1 MHMIICTMDIYASY
15 VIHYHYVIISF
26 IVIARSRY
34 KHPALARDLVPRA
47 VVNILAREIDL
58 LPDGTVGR
66 NVSFSYFPYVC
77 PKPVLVNIR
86 IFSINS
92 RQKGENRFRTHHR
105 GRFQFVSTYPM
116 PSYKKH
122 HSLCEFSLCLS
133 RACLGKLIVFKK
145 HLCRL
150 V

>member
-1 MHMIICTMDIYASY
+1 MHHIIMYNICYILLNNIYRHMLY
-15 VIHYHYVIISF
+15 IIIISF
-26 IVIARSRY
+26 IIIARSRY

-66 NVSFSYFPYVC
+66 NVSFPYVC

-92 RQKGENRFRTHHR
+92 RQKGEKRFRTTGGDSNLFR
-105 GRFQFVSTYPM
+105 RIPCRPTKNTTLFVSFPYVCPE
-116 PSYKKH
+116 P
-122 HSLCEFSLCLS
+122 
-133 RACLGKLIVFKK
+133 V
-145 HLCRL
+145 L
-150 V
+150 VNRSFLRTSM